1 MEIRCGS
8 CNKLFRVADEKI
20 TGTGIK
26 FACTRCGNYVKITRQ
41 DFEQY
46 DLSKAAADV
55 PPAFV
60 PPAPTATFET
70 AKTEATAGYE
80 PAAAVPERGPEH
92 PLPPAAETPH
102 FEPVSLATKPT
113 PAPEPEHILHPEPVV
128 KPGQEAKPATASRPE
143 PLRPSTPAASRPEPI
158 PSAARPATTG
168 ADIISAGSLAPASS
182 GKKYLILALLL
193 VVLCAG
199 AFFILRSAGYNVFR
213 FTRPAS
219 KGTEVAPKGMT
230 SPEGLQITSASGSL
244 DQNQDL
250 IISGAIE
257 NTTDKERTA
266 WYVVVHVYD
275 AQGAVLMNSRMLN
288 GKQLYT
294 KRDYE
299 VLEKRGVNVQELKAK
314 DLQEPGVVIPPK
326 GSVQFEIRFM
336 EPPVG
341 ISSFNASL
349 QPFDPEQL
357 FKEMAEEQK

>member
-46 DLSKAAADV
+46 NLSKAAAPI
-55 PPAFV
+55 PPAFE
-60 PPAPTATFET
+60 PAAPTATYET

-80 PAAAVPERGPEH
+80 PAVTVPEKGPEH
-92 PLPPAAETPH
+92 PLPPAAEAPH
-102 FEPVSLATKPT
+102 IEPASPVTEPT
-113 PAPEPEHILHPEPVV
+113 TAPEHILHPEPAA
-128 KPGQEAKPATASRPE
+128 KEGQEAKPATVSGPE
-143 PLRPSTPAASRPEPI
+143 PLRPSTPAVSRPEPM
-158 PSAARPATTG
+158 PSATRPVSTG
-168 ADIISAGSLAPASS
+168 ADVLSAGSPATASS
-182 GKKYLILALLL
+182 GKKYLILVLLL
-193 VVLCAG
+193 VVLCGA

-213 FTRPAS
+213 FTQSSS
-219 KGTEVAPKGMT
+219 KGAGVAPKAMT

-250 IISGAIE
+250 IISGMVE
-257 NTTDKERTA
+257 NTTDKERPA

-275 AQGAVLMNSRMLN
+275 AQGTVIMNARILN

-299 VLEKRGVNVQELKAK
+299 ILGKRGMNVQELKSRN
-314 DLQEPGVVIPPK
+314 LQDPGVVIPPK
-326 GSVQFEIRFM
+326 GSVRFEIRLM

-341 ISSFNASL
+341 ISSFNAVL
-349 QPFDPEQL
+349 EPFDPEQL

>member
-20 TGTGIK
+20 TGAGIK

-46 DLSKAAADV
+46 NLSKTAAPV
-55 PPAFV
+55 PPAFE
-60 PPAPTATFET
+60 PAAPTATFET

-80 PAAAVPERGPEH
+80 PTVAVPEKVPEH

-102 FEPVSLATKPT
+102 IEPASPAKPT
-113 PAPEPEHILHPEPVV
+113 TAPEPEHILHPEAAG
-128 KPGQEAKPATASRPE
+128 KQGQEAKPATAPRTES
-143 PLRPSTPAASRPEPI
+143 LHPSTPAASRPEQI
-158 PSAARPATTG
+158 PSALRPASTG
-168 ADIISAGSLAPASS
+168 VEVISAGSPATASS
-182 GKKYLILALLL
+182 GKKYLILVLLL
-193 VVLCAG
+193 VILCGA

-213 FTRPAS
+213 FTQPAS
-219 KGTEVAPKGMT
+219 KGAEVVTKAMI

-250 IISGAIE
+250 IISGMVE
-257 NTTDKERTA
+257 NTTDKERPA

-275 AQGAVLMNSRMLN
+275 AQGAVIMHGRILN

-299 VLEKRGVNVQELKAK
+299 ILAKRGVNVQELKAK
-314 DLQEPGVVIPPK
+314 NLQDPGIVIPPK
-326 GSVQFEIRFM
+326 GSVRFELRFM

-341 ISSFNASL
+341 ISSFNAML

>member
-20 TGTGIK
+20 TGMGIK
-26 FACTRCGNYVKITRQ
+26 FACTRCSNYVKITRH

-46 DLSKAAADV
+46 NLSRAAAPV
-55 PPAFV
+55 LTVSEAA
-60 PPAPTATFET
+60 APTATLET
-70 AKTEATAGYE
+70 ARTGATAGYE
-80 PAAAVPERGPEH
+80 PVAAAPERGPEL
-92 PLPPAAETPH
+92 PLTPVAETPSI
-102 FEPVSLATKPT
+102 EPASPATKTT
-113 PAPEPEHILHPEPVV
+113 PAPEPEHILYPEPAV
-128 KPGQEAKPATASRPE
+128 KQGQEAKPAAASRPE

-158 PSAARPATTG
+158 PSAVRPASTG
-168 ADIISAGSLAPASS
+168 ADIISAGALTPASS
-182 GKKYLILALLL
+182 GKKYIILALLL
-193 VVLCAG
+193 VVLCAA

-213 FTRPAS
+213 FTRSAS
-219 KGTEVAPKGMT
+219 KGAEVAPKGMT
-230 SPEGLQITSASGSL
+230 SPEGLQIASASGSL

-250 IISGAIE
+250 IVSGAIE
-257 NTTDKERTA
+257 NTMDKERSA

-275 AQGAVLMNSRMLN
+275 AQSAVIMNARMLN

-314 DLQEPGVVIPPK
+314 NLQEPGVVIPPK
-326 GSVQFEIRFM
+326 GSVRFEIRFM

-341 ISSFNASL
+341 VSSFNATL

>member
-20 TGTGIK
+20 TGIGIK

-46 DLSKAAADV
+46 NLSKAAADV
-55 PPAFV
+55 PPVFV
-60 PPAPTATFET
+60 PPSPTATFET
-70 AKTEATAGYE
+70 AKTEAAAGYA
-80 PAAAVPERGPEH
+80 PAAEMPGISPEQ
-92 PLPPAAETPH
+92 PLPPAAEAPH
-102 FEPVSLATKPT
+102 IEPASPATVPT
-113 PAPEPEHILHPEPVV
+113 PAPEPEHHPEPAV
-128 KPGQEAKPATASRPE
+128 KQAQEAKPAAAARPE
-143 PLRPSTPAASRPEPI
+143 PLRPSTPAASRPEPT

-168 ADIISAGSLAPASS
+168 ADVISAGSLAPASS

-193 VVLCAG
+193 VGLCVA

-213 FTRPAS
+213 FTRLAS
-219 KGTEVAPKGMT
+219 KGAEAPKGMN

-275 AQGAVLMNSRMLN
+275 AQGAVIMNARMLN

-314 DLQEPGVVIPPK
+314 NLQEPGVVIPPK

-341 ISSFNASL
+341 ISSFNAAL
-349 QPFDPEQL
+349 EPFDPEQL
-357 FKEMAEEQK
+357 IKDMAEEQK

>member
-1 MEIRCGS
+1 M
-8 CNKLFRVADEKI
+8 
-20 TGTGIK
+20 
-26 FACTRCGNYVKITRQ
+26 
-41 DFEQY
+41 
-46 DLSKAAADV
+46 
-55 PPAFV
+55 
-60 PPAPTATFET
+60 TA
-70 AKTEATAGYE
+70 
-80 PAAAVPERGPEH
+80 
-92 PLPPAAETPH
+92 
-102 FEPVSLATKPT
+102 
-113 PAPEPEHILHPEPVV
+113 
-128 KPGQEAKPATASRPE
+128 
-143 PLRPSTPAASRPEPI
+143 
-158 PSAARPATTG
+158 G

-193 VVLCAG
+193 VVLCAA

-213 FTRPAS
+213 ITRPAS
-219 KGTEVAPKGMT
+219 KGAEVAPKGMT

-314 DLQEPGVVIPPK
+314 GLQEPGVVIPPK